1 MTLKAY
7 QIEAGYSG
15 ELDVDRIL
23 HEIEFPRDTKILKNI
38 TLQINPLYT
47 FQIDTL
53 ILTPTRAIILEI
65 KKYSGTIQFDE
76 IGGKTIKISNDGV
89 IEKFDCV
96 IHQLIRAKEGLRRW
110 MELRN
115 IQIHIDEILVMANQK
130 TNLENVPE
138 TVPMMYGKQ
147 LPRYIRELAEL
158 NDSLNAQELKSLA
171 SQIIKNQAS
180 WNQTPL
186 CEKYEISPT
195 LLRKGVLCQSCNEV
209 MSRTQGRKWHC
220 RQCGKYGDHE
230 ISHSLNDWFLLIK
243 PTISNKEC
251 MNFLLL
257 KSKFAASTTLRKSSL
272 KRIGKP
278 PATIYSQNYKPDT

>member
-76 IGGKTIKISNDGV
+76 AGGKTIKISNDGFV
-89 IEKFDCV
+89 EKFDCV

-115 IQIHIDEILVMANQK
+115 FNIHIDEILVMANQK
-130 TNLENVPE
+130 TNLDSIPE
-138 TVPMMYGKQ
+138 TVHMMYGKQ
-147 LPRYIRELAEL
+147 LPRYISELPEL
-158 NDSLNAQELKSLA
+158 NSSLSAQEIKSLA
-171 SQIIKNQAS
+171 SQIMKSQVT

-186 CEKYEISPT
+186 CVKYEINPM
-195 LLRKGVLCQSCNEV
+195 LLRNGVLCHSCNEV
-209 MSRTQGRKWHC
+209 MYRTQGRKWHC
-220 RQCGKYGDHE
+220 AQCGKYGDHE
-230 ISHSLNDWFLLIK
+230 VAHSLHDWFLLIK

-251 MNFLLL
+251 MDFLLL

-272 KRIGKP
+272 KRIGNP
-278 PATIYSQNYKPDT
+278 PASIYILNYKRDI